1 MLIFVIIGFGVGL
14 YFGFAPDAIS
24 PTLKSR
30 DKEIFGQLQT
40 KHVEVTEFF
49 TYGKF
54 IFIIFSSLPLFI
66 LAMVAND
73 LDWRCIVTLQVAV
86 FACRT
91 YVLGIENLN

>member
-1 MLIFVIIGFGVGL
+1 MV
-14 YFGFAPDAIS
+14 
-24 PTLKSR
+24 
-30 DKEIFGQLQT
+30 
-40 KHVEVTEFF
+40 F

-66 LAMVAND
+66 LAIVAND

-86 FACRT
+86 FAYRT